1 MDRLVSVNSLERYA
15 VVLENGHSEHTDGS
29 LDREFLDLKTPD
41 SFCRDGEEKIYD

>member
-29 LDREFLDLKTPD
+29 LDREFLDLKNLR
-41 SFCRDGEEKIYD
+41 FLLQRRRGEDL